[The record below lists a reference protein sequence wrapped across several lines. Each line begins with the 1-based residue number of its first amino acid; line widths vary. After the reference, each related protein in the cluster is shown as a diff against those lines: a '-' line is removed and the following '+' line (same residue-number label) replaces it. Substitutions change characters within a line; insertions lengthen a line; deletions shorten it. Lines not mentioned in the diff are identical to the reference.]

1 MGVLTPKTLTT
12 STPAYFQNEAGDY
25 IYGFMQDANGQAV
38 CSAVQSAVDA
48 ARAEGAE
55 FVYVLGHLGF
65 GADSIPWTYADIIEN
80 TEGIDV
86 FLDGHS
92 HDTEQVVM
100 KNKNGEEVT
109 RIAVGTKLSC
119 VGYSHISADGEIVE
133 TGIWSWTNSVPAP
146 ELLGIHNDISE
157 KVDDAMRKLEEQLN
171 AVVAATGVELTIND
185 PVERDESG
193 SPIRM
198 IRRAETN
205 LGDLCADA
213 CRDQSGAEIA
223 FVNGGAIRV
232 SIEKGDISYGDILN
246 VHPFGSMLCVIE
258 VSGQQILDA
267 LEWGAK
273 ELPDQFGGFLQVSG
287 MSYELRVDVP
297 SLCIEDENQ
306 MFAGIDGERRVM
318 NVTVNGEPIDP
329 EGTYTLAGYDY
340 MLFEKGDGYAMF
352 DGAPVLQDR
361 VKQDSQVLIDY
372 ITDSLG
378 GQIGEDYA
386 DPYGQGRISFPDT
399 QEG

>member
-1 MGVLTPKTLTT
+1 MLTPKTLTT

-246 VHPFGSMLCVIE
+246 VHPFGSMLCVI
-258 VSGQQILDA
+258 
-267 LEWGAK
+267 
-273 ELPDQFGGFLQVSG
+273 
-287 MSYELRVDVP
+287 
-297 SLCIEDENQ
+297 
-306 MFAGIDGERRVM
+306 
-318 NVTVNGEPIDP
+318 
-329 EGTYTLAGYDY
+329 
-340 MLFEKGDGYAMF
+340 
-352 DGAPVLQDR
+352 
-361 VKQDSQVLIDY
+361 
-372 ITDSLG
+372 
-378 GQIGEDYA
+378 
-386 DPYGQGRISFPDT
+386 
-399 QEG
+399 